1 MFNGTKHAY
10 FEETIQ
16 GNVVKD
22 LHLKVSLADKSH
34 YFVFFYAMELE
45 DGKMRGLHRYEDS
58 TTRKEIII

>member
-34 YFVFFYAMELE
+34 YFVFFLRNGVRGT
-45 DGKMRGLHRYEDS
+45 GKCVDS
-58 TTRKEIII
+58 TDMKAPLQEKK